1 MQSRAAPR
9 PFQTVPAG
17 CSPGGSLWQ
26 MEAAGAAQSPVC
38 PGVGERC
45 GHPQPHQGRVRAG
58 AAFVPLGL
66 GKPGRAGGALGSA
79 FEMPAMRFGF

>member
-1 MQSRAAPR
+1 M
-9 PFQTVPAG
+9 VPAG
-17 CSPGGSLWQ
+17 CSPGGLLWQ
-26 MEAAGAAQSPVC
+26 MEAAGAPQSPIR

-66 GKPGRAGGALGSA
+66 GKPGRSGRALGSA
-79 FEMPAMRFGF
+79 FGMHAMRFGF